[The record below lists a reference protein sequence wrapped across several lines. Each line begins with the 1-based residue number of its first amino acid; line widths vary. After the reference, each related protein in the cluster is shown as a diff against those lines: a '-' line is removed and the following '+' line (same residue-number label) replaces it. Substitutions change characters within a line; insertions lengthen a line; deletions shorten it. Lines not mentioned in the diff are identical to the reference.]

1 MSRIGKKIINV
12 PNNVTLS
19 FNNNKMTAK
28 GPKGELYV
36 EIPTGVDFSFEN
48 NVLSFSRES
57 EDKKV
62 RALHGLA
69 RALCFNAIE
78 GVNNGFIKNMK
89 IEGVGFRAEMKNERL
104 LLTLGFSHQILAIP
118 PTGIEFETPTPT
130 TIIVK
135 GIDKQLLGQVS
146 HKIRSLRPP
155 EPYKGKGIRYEGEY
169 IRRKAG
175 KTSGK

>member
-12 PNNVTLS
+12 PSNINLS
-19 FNNNKMTAK
+19 FVGNLMTAK

-36 EIPTGVDFSFEN
+36 EIPSEIGYTYEN
-48 NVLSFSRES
+48 NVLTFTRDND
-57 EDKKV
+57 DKKV
-62 RALHGLA
+62 RSVHGLA

-78 GVNNGFIKNMK
+78 GVSNGFVKNMK

-118 PTGIEFETPTPT
+118 PKGIEFETPTPT

-135 GIDKQLLGQVS
+135 GIDKQLLGEVS

>member
-1 MSRIGKKIINV
+1 MSRIGKKIINI
-12 PNNVTLS
+12 PSNINIS
-19 FNNNKMTAK
+19 FVGNLMTAK

-36 EIPTGVDFSFEN
+36 EIPSEIGYTLEN
-48 NVLSFSRES
+48 NVLTFTRES
-57 EDKKV
+57 DDKKV
-62 RALHGLA
+62 RSVHGLA

-78 GVNNGFIKNMK
+78 GVQNGFVKNMK

-118 PTGIEFETPTPT
+118 PKGIEFETPTPT

-135 GIDKQLLGQVS
+135 GIDKQLLGEVS